1 MSGGA
6 IPTTYLGL
14 VDQYGQVVTS
24 DSVSKLE
31 FLVDELQ
38 DGAQFETQVSGVTRF
53 FPLYGVYNV
62 SGLEMIADPD
72 SSQSKSQESRKVH
85 HCSS

>member
-1 MSGGA
+1 MSGGS

-31 FLVDELQ
+31 FKV
-38 DGAQFETQVSGVTRF
+38 AQLTQGLLFETQVSGVSNF

-62 SGLEMIADPD
+62 SGLLVIADPD
-72 SSQSKSQESRKVH
+72 SSQGKPVCEIEK
-85 HCSS
+85 